1 MKELI
6 PRRWRQE
13 MEQPLASFQRE
24 MNRLLEGFFGPEA
37 PWGDGEWSPRMDV
50 SETESDIVVK
60 AEIPGLD
67 KDDIKVSLSGDVLT
81 MSGEKKDERKEEK
94 GNYRLLERRYGSFK
108 RSVTLPSAVDP
119 DRAQAEFRKGVLTI
133 TLPKTEETRARKI
146 TIKEESD

>member
-1 MKELI
+1 
-6 PRRWRQE
+6 
-13 MEQPLASFQRE
+13 
-24 MNRLLEGFFGPEA
+24 
-37 PWGDGEWSPRMDV
+37 MDV

-81 MSGEKKDERKEEK
+81 ISGKKKDERKEEK
-94 GNYRLLERRYGSFK
+94 GSYRLLERRYGSFK

-119 DRAQAEFRKGVLTI
+119 DRVQAEFRKGVLTI